1 MRELIRGIL
10 EAGPLGWILLASNAL
25 AGLAALVLVARSIN
39 PRPRRPLRT
48 LSRTLG
54 AACAGLAV
62 AASIT
67 AVLFLR
73 ARDLILPPGEPPL
86 SLYRAT
92 GPEVRKVGDTISQA
106 EMALSL
112 TAYATLGVAA
122 LVFLAA
128 LLAHIASRHK
138 LRARRRL
145 AFTAAIAGAGLAG
158 SIAIG
163 ALGRDREVNLYSH
176 CDAECRRA
184 IVADASEVLA
194 DARLHVALAA
204 AVAFFLLRRAV
215 RRAADAGHAPLGP
228 RARAVS
234 LAVFG
239 LGVVAFAGSR
249 AMAFDARHPPPAQ
262 NPNEICP
269 DSSVDERSL
278 PPAGAARKL
287 AEGPILK
294 LSAELADLNGSRA
307 DNPEDLA
314 KDLRLVWAAFYISRP
329 KRPVLIAAPASEPLS
344 ALAPWLRILAREG
357 FSNAQ
362 ILVAHPPDLA
372 DTKTLGRIQR
382 APRCASVPVK
392 LEQIEQA
399 IARGATWGEL
409 ADSLPHR

>member
-1 MRELIRGIL
+1 MRELMRGIL

-92 GPEVRKVGDTISQA
+92 GPEVRKLGDMISQA

-112 TAYATLGVAA
+112 TAYATLGIAA

-128 LLAHIASRHK
+128 LLAHIASRNK

-184 IVADASEVLA
+184 IVADASGVLA

-234 LAVFG
+234 MAVFG

-294 LSAELADLNGSRA
+294 LSAELADLNGSRV

-314 KDLRLVWAAFYISRP
+314 KSMAVLRRLYIGRP
-329 KRPVLIAAPASEPLS
+329 KHPVLIAAPASEPLS

-357 FSNAQ
+357 FPYAQ

-372 DTKTLGRIQR
+372 DTETLGRIQR

>member
-1 MRELIRGIL
+1 MRELMRGIL

-92 GPEVRKVGDTISQA
+92 GPEVRKLGDMISQA

-112 TAYATLGVAA
+112 TAYATLGIAA

-163 ALGRDREVNLYSH
+163 ALGRTREVNLYSH

-184 IVADASEVLA
+184 IVADASGVLA

-234 LAVFG
+234 MAVFG

-294 LSAELADLNGSRA
+294 LSAELADLNGSRV

-314 KDLRLVWAAFYISRP
+314 KSMAVLRRLYIGRP
-329 KRPVLIAAPASEPLS
+329 KHPVLIAAPASEPLS

-357 FSNAQ
+357 FPNAQ

-372 DTKTLGRIQR
+372 DTETLGRIQR

>member
-1 MRELIRGIL
+1 MRELMRGIL

-92 GPEVRKVGDTISQA
+92 GPEVRKLGDMISQA

-112 TAYATLGVAA
+112 TAYATLGIAA

-184 IVADASEVLA
+184 IVADASGVLA

-234 LAVFG
+234 MAVFG

-294 LSAELADLNGSRA
+294 LSAELADLNGSRV

-314 KDLRLVWAAFYISRP
+314 KSMAVLRRLYIGRP
-329 KRPVLIAAPASEPLS
+329 KHPVLIAAPASEPLS

-357 FSNAQ
+357 FPNAQ

-372 DTKTLGRIQR
+372 DTETLGRIQR